1 MEADIAAHK
10 SLKTLDTSVFGFL
23 SYTEIVNSSLAKGIH
38 LFQKRLSPNLTL
50 KSYDPMI

>member
-23 SYTEIVNSSLAKGIH
+23 SLQFLSLCFWSNTDGV
-38 LFQKRLSPNLTL
+38 
-50 KSYDPMI
+50 